1 MAMHTAILTRHAG
14 TTALIEALRIGAA
27 LPEPRLEALRRFT
40 AAVLDHLGDV
50 PDEELAAF
58 LAAGWRPRHALDAV
72 LGIGA
77 YTISTFANRLLHAPL
92 DPAHSRSGAVRGRG
106 GVGSVV

>member
-1 MAMHTAILTRHAG
+1 MAMHIAILARHAG
-14 TTALIEALRIGAA
+14 TAALIEALRVGAA

-40 AAVLDHLGDV
+40 AAVLVDHLGDV

-58 LAAGWRPRHALDAV
+58 LAAGWRPRLALDAV

-77 YTISTFANRLLHAPL
+77 HTISTFVNRLLHAPL
-92 DPAHSRSGAVRGRG
+92 DPALPDPGRCGA